1 MSTELAARPLL
12 AWDPFSLRLDLDMLE
27 YAVGRL
33 LPRYTEGIRAVH
45 IAGEGDVL
53 EIRFDVAVK
62 GLPARVTARVSEL
75 RLRRG
80 FLGCRVERLRGPL
93 GVPVPLGLLAMV
105 LRRAAPDLLRLDSD
119 DAILLVDLR
128 QHLPNEVSVG
138 LRDVRCEGRWLHL
151 DLAPG
156 ALTPRFDAAPPA

>member
-1 MSTELAARPLL
+1 MSSELAARPLV
-12 AWDPFSLRLDLDMLE
+12 AWDAFSLRIDLDMLE

-33 LPRYTEGIRAVH
+33 LPRYTQGIRAVRL
-45 IAGEGDVL
+45 AGEGDVL
-53 EIRFDVAVK
+53 EIRVDVALK
-62 GLPARVTARVSEL
+62 GVPARLGAHLAEL

-93 GVPVPLGLLAMV
+93 GVPVPLGLLALA
-105 LRRAAPDLLRLDSD
+105 LRRAAPGLLRLDTA

-128 QHLPNEVSVG
+128 EHLPNEVSVG
-138 LRDVRCEGRWLHL
+138 VRDVRCEGRWLHV

-156 ALTPRFDAAPPA
+156 ALTPRFDAGPFV